1 MKVSDAQQQRNIT
14 SNVLFVFFGEE
25 RSAARAL
32 GILNSYESE
41 NFQKKKKKCEMYHF
55 ALTHFY

>member
-41 NFQKKKKKCEMYHF
+41 NFQEKKKGKNVKCTILH
-55 ALTHFY
+55 